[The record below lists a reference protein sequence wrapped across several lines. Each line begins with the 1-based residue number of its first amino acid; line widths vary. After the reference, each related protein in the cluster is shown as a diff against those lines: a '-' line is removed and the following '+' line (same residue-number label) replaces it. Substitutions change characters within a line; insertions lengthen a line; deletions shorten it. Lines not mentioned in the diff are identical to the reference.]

1 MARFDIAPTKT
12 NYMNLK
18 QQLNFAAEG
27 HQLLEQKRD
36 IIVAELLGM
45 IGTASEIQDK
55 VDGLIKE
62 AYLLLDRALV
72 SLGRDKLAEMR
83 ASIPIKTMVSTS
95 SRKVMGLNLPVVD
108 VSVTEKKPYYSF
120 LGTDLSLDA
129 AVSKFHEILNDL
141 GKLAQL
147 RISVLRLAK
156 EAQKTMRRVNA
167 LEKIYLPDYKDTI
180 DYIQNALDEA
190 DRQAFFVTKLIK
202 NRLKSKP

>member
-1 MARFDIAPTKT
+1 MARFEIAPTKT
-12 NYMNLK
+12 NLMNLK

-45 IGTASEIQDK
+45 IGTASELQDR
-55 VDGLIKE
+55 VDALIAQGYE
-62 AYLLLDRALV
+62 LLDRALI
-72 SLGRDKLAEMR
+72 SLGKDKIEQLR
-83 ASIPIKTMVSTS
+83 KSIPIDTMVTTS
-95 SRKVMGLNLPVVD
+95 SRKVMGLALPVVD
-108 VSVTEKKPYYSF
+108 LDIREKKPYYG
-120 LGTDLSLDA
+120 LLNTDRSLDA
-129 AVSKFHEILNDL
+129 AVFKFREILDNL
-141 GKLAQL
+141 GRLAQM

-167 LEKIYLPDYKDTI
+167 LEKIYLPDYRDTI

-202 NRLKSKP
+202 NRLKEK

>member
-62 AYLLLDRALV
+62 AYLLLDNALV
-72 SLGRDKLAEMR
+72 SLGRDKVAELR

>member
-1 MARFDIAPTKT
+1 MARFEIAPTKT

-18 QQLNFAAEG
+18 QQLNFATEG
-27 HQLLEQKRD
+27 HTLLEQKRD

-45 IGTASEIQDK
+45 IDTASEIQDK
-55 VDGLIKE
+55 VDELIKE
-62 AYLLLDRALV
+62 AYVLLDKALI
-72 SLGRDKLAEMR
+72 SLGRDKLAELR
-83 ASIPIKTMVSTS
+83 ESIPIKTMVSTS

-108 VSVTEKKPYYSF
+108 VTVSEKKPYYSF
-120 LGTDLSLDA
+120 LHTDVSLDS
-129 AVSKFHEILNDL
+129 AVFKFHEILENL

-202 NRLKSKP
+202 NRLKNKP